1 MALHAQLYHYYLKGE
16 AFNLLRFQ
24 PYLTPNTTGQINNKL
39 KRTSAIKVPVA
50 TMKITDD
57 FHYEWKPSHATTK
70 STLYAISE
78 DEWNTKEDVG
88 TA

>member
-1 MALHAQLYHYYLKGE
+1 MALYAQLYHYHLKGE
-16 AFNLLRFQ
+16 VFYLLHFQ
-24 PYLTPNTTGQINNKL
+24 PYTMGQINNNL

-70 STLYAISE
+70 STLYAISK
-78 DEWNTKEDVG
+78 DEWDTKEDVG
-88 TA
+88 KV